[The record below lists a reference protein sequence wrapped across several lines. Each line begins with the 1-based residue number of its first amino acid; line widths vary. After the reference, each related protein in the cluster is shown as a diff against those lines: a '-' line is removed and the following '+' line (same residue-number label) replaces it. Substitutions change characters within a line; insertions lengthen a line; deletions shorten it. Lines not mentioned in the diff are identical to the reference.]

1 MKTRITTAVTVTV
14 FCLGLFRPG
23 PALAQHSILSQIMAS
38 QDSMVDI
45 IAENIRVGASVRGP
59 VLDPRSGRVGLLR
72 SVQQASYRRAGA
84 GMIIHPSGIIVTNA
98 HTVNRA
104 NRVMVQLRNNQKMP
118 AEVIRLVNHL
128 DMAFLRVQAPGPLP
142 SVPLA
147 DSDQTH
153 LGDQVLTI
161 GSSPLL
167 KQTVSGGTIIGL
179 GRTRAATSRGQT
191 QNALLQTTINLYE
204 GDSGGPLFNNQGGLI
219 GLMTAQE
226 TGADH
231 SSFAIP
237 SNQILEHLKKYFH
250 ETNAKK

>member
-1 MKTRITTAVTVTV
+1 MIMLTAGLL
-14 FCLGLFRPG
+14 CLGLPCPG
-23 PALAQHSILSQIMAS
+23 PASAQHSILSEIMAS

-45 IAENIRVGASVRGP
+45 IAENIQIGASVSGP
-59 VLDPRSGRVGLLR
+59 VLDPRSGRVGVLR
-72 SVQQASYRRAGA
+72 NVQQASYRRAGA

-104 NRVMVQLRNNQKMP
+104 NRVIVQLRNNQKMP
-118 AEVIRLVNHL
+118 AEVVRLVSNL
-128 DMAFLRVQAPGPLP
+128 DMAFLRIHAPAPLP

-161 GSSPLL
+161 GSCPLL

-179 GRTRAATSRGQT
+179 GRNRSATRQGQT

-219 GLMTAQE
+219 GFMTAKE
-226 TGADH
+226 TAADH

-237 SNQILEHLKKYFH
+237 SNQILEHLKKYLH